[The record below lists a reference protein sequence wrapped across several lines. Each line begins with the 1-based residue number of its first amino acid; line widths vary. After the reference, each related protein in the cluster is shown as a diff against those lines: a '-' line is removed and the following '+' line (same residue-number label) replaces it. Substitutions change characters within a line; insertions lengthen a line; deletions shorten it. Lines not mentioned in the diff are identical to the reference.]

1 MPIRILL
8 IVSLLV
14 TATCPLAADG
24 DDDSQDRR
32 RPGKPI
38 EQEALPEIDPAAVP
52 PPSADLPRR
61 FIPVPDRWRLVESLG
76 VVKEKWWDPY
86 NQNTLKGDRPLFDDV
101 FFNLSIISDSVY
113 EPRRLPTPIG
123 VQTSN
128 RAGSLDVFGD
138 ANQYLFAENLLLG
151 FAFIKGDTA
160 FKPPDYEFRFTPV
173 IAYNYTRAEEV
184 GLLNADPRRGASRTD
199 NHIGIQELFLDKH
212 LRNVSDRYD
221 FDSLRVGIQPFTS
234 DFRGFLFQDSQL
246 GVRLFGTRDNNI
258 FQYNLAWIRRLEKD
272 TNSGLNDV
280 GARLR
285 DDDIFLANL
294 YYQDFPVVG
303 FVSQATL
310 IHNRNREDSSFYYN
324 NNGFLERPASLGSE
338 RPHHYQV
345 SYAGLNGDGH
355 FGRLNLTGSL
365 YYAFGEDSN
374 SYTTDAPSDIS
385 AWFGAAEVSLD
396 YDWVRLRGSAL
407 YASGDSDP
415 FDNKS
420 EGFDAI
426 FENPQFA
433 GADTSFWIRQAV
445 PLIGGG
451 GISLSGRNGV
461 LASLRSSKEQGQSN
475 FINPGIQ
482 LLGVGADFDISPQL
496 RLSSNL
502 NKLWFTNTS
511 SLEFLRNQGGI
522 ARDIGWDASVAL
534 IYRPLFSQNV
544 VFRLSGAALLGGQ
557 GIKQLYNSDEGT
569 YYSVLANLM
578 LTY

>member
-1 MPIRILL
+1 MPIRVFLL
-8 IVSLLV
+8 VSLLV
-14 TATCPLAADG
+14 TATCPLAG
-24 DDDSQDRR
+24 EDDPLDRR
-32 RPGKPI
+32 RPGAPV
-38 EQEALPEIDPAAVP
+38 ENDALPEIDPAAVP
-52 PPSADLPRR
+52 PPAADLPRR

-76 VVKEKWWDPY
+76 VVKEKVWDPY
-86 NQNTLKGDRPLFDDV
+86 NQNALKGDRPLFNDV
-101 FFNLSIISDSVY
+101 FFNLSIISDTVF

-123 VQTSN
+123 VQTSEH
-128 RAGSLDVFGD
+128 AGSLDVFGD
-138 ANQYLFAENLLLG
+138 ANQYLFAENLLLS
-151 FAFIKGDTA
+151 FAFIKGDTS

-173 IAYNYTRAEEV
+173 IAYNYTHVEEV
-184 GLLNADPRRGASRTD
+184 GLLNVDPRHGTARTD

-246 GVRLFGTRDNNI
+246 GVRLFGTRNNNI

-272 TNSGLNDV
+272 TNSGLNDAS
-280 GARLR
+280 ARLR

-310 IHNRNREDSSFYYN
+310 IHNRNREDQSFYYN

-345 SYAGLNGDGH
+345 TYAGLNGDGH
-355 FGRLNLTGSL
+355 FGRLNLTSSL

-374 SYTTDAPSDIS
+374 SYTTDTPSDIS
-385 AWFGAAEVSLD
+385 AYFGAAEASLD
-396 YDWVRLRGSAL
+396 YDWIRLRGSAL

-451 GISLSGRNGV
+451 GISLSSRNGV

-482 LLGVGADFDISPQL
+482 LLGVGADLDISPRF
-496 RLSSNL
+496 RLSGNF

-511 SLEFLRNQGGI
+511 SLEFLRNQGNI
-522 ARDIGWDASVAL
+522 DRDIGWDASIAL
-534 IYRPLFSQNV
+534 IYRPLFSQNI
-544 VFRLSGAALLGGQ
+544 VFRLSGAALLAGQ
-557 GIKQLYNSDEGT
+557 GIKQLYSSDEGT
-569 YYSVLANLM
+569 YYSVLANLV

>member
-1 MPIRILL
+1 MPIRIFLL
-8 IVSLLV
+8 ASLLT
-14 TATCPLAADG
+14 TATCPLAAE
-24 DDDSQDRR
+24 DDPLDRR
-32 RPGKPI
+32 RPGTPV
-38 EQEALPEIDPAAVP
+38 EEAALPEIDPAAVP
-52 PPSADLPRR
+52 PPSSDLPRR

-76 VVKEKWWDPY
+76 VVKEQWWDPY

-101 FFNLSIISDSVY
+101 FFNLSIISDTVY

-123 VQTSN
+123 VQTSE
-128 RAGSLDVFGD
+128 RAGSLDVFGA
-138 ANQYLFAENLLLG
+138 ANQYLFAENLLLS
-151 FAFIKGDTA
+151 FAFIKGDTS

-173 IAYNYTRAEEV
+173 LNHNYTQVEEV
-184 GLLNADPRRGASRTD
+184 GLLNVDPRRGIERTD
-199 NHIGIQELFLDKH
+199 HHIGIQELFLDKH

-272 TNSGLNDV
+272 TNSGLNDAA
-280 GARLR
+280 ARLR

-294 YYQDFPVVG
+294 YYQDFPAVG

-345 SYAGLNGDGH
+345 TYAGLNGDGH

-396 YDWVRLRGSAL
+396 YDWLRLRGSAL

-415 FDNKS
+415 FDN
-420 EGFDAI
+420 
-426 FENPQFA
+426 Q
-433 GADTSFWIRQAV
+433 
-445 PLIGGG
+445 
-451 GISLSGRNGV
+451 
-461 LASLRSSKEQGQSN
+461 
-475 FINPGIQ
+475 
-482 LLGVGADFDISPQL
+482 
-496 RLSSNL
+496 
-502 NKLWFTNTS
+502 
-511 SLEFLRNQGGI
+511 
-522 ARDIGWDASVAL
+522 
-534 IYRPLFSQNV
+534 
-544 VFRLSGAALLGGQ
+544 
-557 GIKQLYNSDEGT
+557 
-569 YYSVLANLM
+569 
-578 LTY
+578 